1 MLRELWSRDGLLFGK
16 MWEDATVEQKLLD
29 RVTPGRAF
37 SIASAGDTALAL
49 ASNPNAE
56 VTALDIN
63 PAQVHLARLKQALLQ
78 ERAAFVKDLL
88 YQDVRPHLTS
98 VSLPADTRAYW
109 QKNSH
114 LLRHGIHLA
123 GRVDRLMN
131 FYLRI
136 FTVLFISEEKVEA
149 LLQCNDPERQEHLF
163 RTQWDKWS
171 LHWAVKL
178 ALNPWFLRLIYPE
191 QLVRAL
197 PTNFPTQMRERMERF
212 LTAFPAEENPYLRQT
227 LQPKGPGRAIPPYL
241 QAWGEVDFQVGTLAE
256 IPDRQNRKF
265 RFFHLSNIL
274 EAASPQLL
282 EETRREVERLA
293 AEDALV
299 ILRFMAPRPPVW
311 GYGGFLEQV
320 SKDAAH
326 ADRAF
331 FCNQIQIYRFSS

>member
-1 MLRELWSRDGLLFGK
+1 MLKELWNRDGLLFGK

-29 RVTPGRAF
+29 RVAPCRAF

-49 ASNPNAE
+49 AANPNAE
-56 VTALDIN
+56 ITALDIN
-63 PAQVHLARLKQALLQ
+63 PAQIHLAQLKQALLR
-78 ERAAFVKDLL
+78 EHITPKGLL
-88 YQDVRPHLTS
+88 YQDVRPHLAS
-98 VSLPADTRAYW
+98 VRLPADTRAYW

-114 LLRHGIHLA
+114 LLKHGFHLA
-123 GRVDRLMN
+123 GRVDRFMN
-131 FYLRI
+131 LYLRI
-136 FTVLFISEEKVEA
+136 FKLLFVSEEKIEA

-163 RTQWDKWS
+163 RTQWNKWS

-178 ALNPWFLRLIYPE
+178 ALNRWLLRLIYPE

-197 PTNFPTQMRERMERF
+197 PPDFPSQMRERMERF
-212 LTAFPAEENPYLRQT
+212 LTAFPAEANPYLRQT
-227 LQPKGPGRAIPPYL
+227 LQPKGPGRAPPPYL

-311 GYGGFLEQV
+311 EYGGFLEQE
-320 SKDAAH
+320 SKDASE

-331 FCNQIQIYRFSS
+331 FCNQIQIYRL